1 MLVTRDAYSK
11 MTSPPPSRLLD
22 HVVVKGKTLPIEILE
37 VSDSRSQ
44 PNFEKIAQ
52 DYLEAFTRY
61 RRGQFDVAER
71 LFTRL
76 AESGNDT
83 PSLVLMRRC
92 AELRLHPPKLWE
104 GVFRLETK

>member
-1 MLVTRDAYSK
+1 VTRDAYSK

-22 HVVVKGKTLPIEILE
+22 HVVVKGKNLPIEILE
-37 VSDSRSQ
+37 VSDSCSK
-44 PNFEKIAQ
+44 PNFEEIAQ
-52 DYLEAFTRY
+52 NYSEAFTWY
-61 RRGQFDVAER
+61 RSGQFDVAER

-76 AESGNDT
+76 AESENDT

>member
-1 MLVTRDAYSK
+1 
-11 MTSPPPSRLLD
+11 MTSPPSSRLLD
-22 HVVVKGKTLPIEILE
+22 HVLVKGKTRPIEIFE
-37 VSDSRSQ
+37 VSDSCSK

-52 DYLEAFTRY
+52 DYLEAFTWY

-76 AESGNDT
+76 AESANDT